1 MQEQV
6 NNAME
11 SAKEAAASV
20 TERVSD
26 FFQGSPFA
34 TPVGRKIGD
43 VIVIFP
49 VLHNIHESWV
59 K

>member
-6 NNAME
+6 TNAME

-20 TERVSD
+20 TERVGD

-43 VIVIFP
+43 VIAIFAD
-49 VLHNIHESWV
+49 LHIN
-59 K
+59 

>member
-1 MQEQV
+1 
-6 NNAME
+6 ME

-34 TPVGRKIGD
+34 TPVGRKIGN
-43 VIVIFP
+43 VIAVFTA
-49 VLHNIHESWV
+49 LHIT
-59 K
+59 